1 MSRLTIGIDVDG
13 TFTDVI
19 CYDQES
25 RRFHVAKVPSTSE
38 DQSIGCVDAL
48 NSLDVSPATIQAIV
62 HGTTV
67 ATNAIIE
74 RKGVRCGLITTR
86 GFRDTL
92 ELGRRTRPQTWGL
105 TGSFEPLIPRDLRVE
120 VSERVGADGKV
131 VTPLVETEVREA
143 LKELLENG
151 AEALIIHFLHSYVN
165 PEHEQRCAEIAHASW
180 PNPYVTLGSRVLR
193 EIREFERVSSVRL
206 DSACN

>member
-1 MSRLTIGIDVDG
+1 MGLDVGG

-19 CYDQES
+19 CYDPES
-25 RRFHVAKVPSTSE
+25 RRFHIAKVPSTSE
-38 DQSIGCVDAL
+38 DQSRGCMDAL

-92 ELGRRTRPQTWGL
+92 ELGRRTRPHAWGL
-105 TGSFEPLIPRDLRVE
+105 TGSFEPLISRDLRVE
-120 VSERVGADGKV
+120 ISERMGADGKV
-131 VTPLVETEVREA
+131 VTPLAEAEVREA
-143 LKELLENG
+143 LKKLLENG
-151 AEALIIHFLHSYVN
+151 AEALIVHF
-165 PEHEQRCAEIAHASW
+165 
-180 PNPYVTLGSRVLR
+180 
-193 EIREFERVSSVRL
+193 
-206 DSACN
+206 

>member
-1 MSRLTIGIDVDG
+1 MPGLTLGIDVGG

-25 RRFHVAKVPSTSE
+25 HSIRVAKVPTTSE
-38 DQSIGCVDAL
+38 DQSRGCVDGL
-48 NSLDVSPATIQAIV
+48 NSLGVSSAAIQSIV

-92 ELGRRTRPQTWGL
+92 EVGRRTRPHAWGL
-105 TGSFEPLIPRDLRVE
+105 T
-120 VSERVGADGKV
+120 
-131 VTPLVETEVREA
+131 
-143 LKELLENG
+143 
-151 AEALIIHFLHSYVN
+151 
-165 PEHEQRCAEIAHASW
+165 
-180 PNPYVTLGSRVLR
+180 
-193 EIREFERVSSVRL
+193 
-206 DSACN
+206 